1 MTIRLAEPADASD
14 WLNLRDALWPGSFSD
29 HAAEVAAY
37 FVASPSSPICL
48 LADHSDDGVIGFA
61 EIGLRAYAEGCAT
74 SPVGYIEGIFVH
86 PEYRQ
91 DAVGRALVAAAE
103 VWAIEQGCTEMASDR
118 QLGNQSSGS
127 FHEALGFEE
136 AERLVCYRKSLS

>member
-1 MTIRLAEPADASD
+1 M
-14 WLNLRDALWPGSFSD
+14 
-29 HAAEVAAY
+29 
-37 FVASPSSPICL
+37 
-48 LADHSDDGVIGFA
+48 
-61 EIGLRAYAEGCAT
+61 
-74 SPVGYIEGIFVH
+74 GYIEGIFVH